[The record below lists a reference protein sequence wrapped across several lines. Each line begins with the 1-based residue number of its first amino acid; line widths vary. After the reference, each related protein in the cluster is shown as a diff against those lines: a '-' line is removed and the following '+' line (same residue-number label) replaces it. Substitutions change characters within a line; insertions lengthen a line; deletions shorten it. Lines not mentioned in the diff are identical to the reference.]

1 MSNPICYM
9 MIGLPYSGKSTW
21 IKNHEPELPIASSD
35 QFIEAIAFYCGS
47 TYSEVFKET
56 IDDAITYMNNRRQWL
71 IKNQRDFIHDQTN
84 LTRKKRKK
92 LIEELKANGY
102 EIIGVYFDIPEDLHN
117 QRIASRPDKTVP
129 EHVMENMRRNI
140 DPPSY
145 DEGFDVI
152 NIVRN

>member
-21 IKNHEPELPIASSD
+21 INENEPDLPIASSD
-35 QFIEAIAFYCGS
+35 EFIEAIAFYRGS
-47 TYSEVFKET
+47 TYSDVFKET
-56 IDDAITYMNNRRQWL
+56 IDDAITYMNNRRQWY
-71 IKNQRDFIHDQTN
+71 IKNRQNFIHDQTN

-92 LIEELKANGY
+92 LIEELKSNGY
-102 EIIGVYFDIPEDLHN
+102 EVVAVYFDIPTDLHQ

-129 EHVMENMRRNI
+129 EHVMESMRKSM

-152 NIVRN
+152 NVVRR